1 MDFPLF
7 QILSFPDELEKS
19 LNPQSQKYVRDTKA
33 MVSTAVDVKEL
44 PDAYIFVAD
53 MPGLK
58 SADMK
63 VQLENDNVLVIG
75 GTRKREEPDP
85 KVKYI
90 RMERNSGSFMRKF
103 TLPQN
108 SNLDKIA
115 ASCVDGILTVTVPK
129 IPPPEPAKPRTIEVT
144 MGNQ

>member
-44 PDAYIFVAD
+44 PDAYVFVAD

-58 SADMK
+58 SADVK
-63 VQLENDNVLVIG
+63 VD
-75 GTRKREEPDP
+75 
-85 KVKYI
+85 
-90 RMERNSGSFMRKF
+90 FF
-103 TLPQN
+103 
-108 SNLDKIA
+108 
-115 ASCVDGILTVTVPK
+115 AS
-129 IPPPEPAKPRTIEVT
+129 EFFR
-144 MGNQ
+144 

>member
-44 PDAYIFVAD
+44 PDAYVFVAD

-58 SADMK
+58 SADVK
-63 VQLENDNVLVIG
+63 VDFFASEFF
-75 GTRKREEPDP
+75 RKIMTTE
-85 KVKYI
+85 
-90 RMERNSGSFMRKF
+90 
-103 TLPQN
+103 
-108 SNLDKIA
+108 
-115 ASCVDGILTVTVPK
+115 ILFLS
-129 IPPPEPAKPRTIEVT
+129 
-144 MGNQ
+144 